1 MVIGSFDLVVRK
13 PCICRFYPYY
23 FYYNSDN
30 YSLTYAQVCHGACT
44 VYCLGAS
51 PTLAKTYLTHRC
63 LIAPPQLNDD
73 FFAQTIVYIA
83 RHDDQGAQ
91 GLIINR
97 PSHIEIKDLLIDL
110 QISPDIVR
118 PHAVLEGGPVRPEA
132 GFVLHTGNPVWQSS
146 IAVSENVCV
155 TTSKDI
161 LEAIA
166 HNEGVERYQIML
178 GYASWQP
185 HQLEEELAK
194 GDWLVCD
201 ADMELLFNLP
211 YEQRWSAAAAKIG
224 LDTNWL
230 SPDIGHA

>member
-1 MVIGSFDLVVRK
+1 M
-13 PCICRFYPYY
+13 
-23 FYYNSDN
+23 
-30 YSLTYAQVCHGACT
+30 
-44 VYCLGAS
+44 
-51 PTLAKTYLTHRC
+51 AKNFLTHRC

-73 FFAQTIVYIA
+73 FFAQTIIYIA
-83 RHDDQGAQ
+83 RHDEEGAQ

-97 PSHIEIKDLLIDL
+97 PSHIHIKELLSDLNITTDT
-110 QISPDIVR
+110 VK
-118 PHAVLEGGPVRPEA
+118 PHAVLEGGPIRPEA

-178 GYASWQP
+178 GYASWKSQ
-185 HQLEEELAK
+185 QLEQELAR

-201 ADMELLFNLP
+201 TDMELLFNLP
-211 YEQRWSAAAAKIG
+211 YDQRWSAAAAKLG

-230 SPDIGHA
+230 AAEIGHA

>member
-1 MVIGSFDLVVRK
+1 M
-13 PCICRFYPYY
+13 
-23 FYYNSDN
+23 
-30 YSLTYAQVCHGACT
+30 
-44 VYCLGAS
+44 
-51 PTLAKTYLTHRC
+51 AKTFLTHCC

-73 FFAQTIVYIA
+73 FFAQTIIYIA
-83 RHDDQGAQ
+83 RHDKQGAQ

-97 PSHIEIKDLLIDL
+97 PSHIKIKELLTDLEIGID
-110 QISPDIVR
+110 VVK

-146 IAVSENVCV
+146 IAISENVCV

-166 HNEGVERYQIML
+166 QNEGVERYQIML
-178 GYASWQP
+178 GYASWDAQ
-185 HQLEEELAK
+185 QLEQELAR

-211 YEQRWSAAAAKIG
+211 YEERWSAGASKLG

-230 SPDIGHA
+230 SAEIGHA

>member
-1 MVIGSFDLVVRK
+1 VAK
-13 PCICRFYPYY
+13 P
-23 FYYNSDN
+23 
-30 YSLTYAQVCHGACT
+30 
-44 VYCLGAS
+44 
-51 PTLAKTYLTHRC
+51 YLTHRC
-63 LIAPPQLNDD
+63 LIAPPQLNQD
-73 FFAQTIVYIA
+73 FFAQTLVYIA
-83 RHDDQGAQ
+83 RHDEQGAQ

-97 PSHIEIKDLLIDL
+97 PSHIEIKELLSDLHITTDL
-110 QISPDIVR
+110 VH

-132 GFVLHTGNPVWQSS
+132 GFVLHTGHPAWQSS

-178 GYASWQP
+178 GYASWKPQ
-185 HQLEEELAK
+185 QLEDEVSR
-194 GDWLVCD
+194 GDWLICD
-201 ADMELLFNLP
+201 ADMDLLFGLP

-230 SPDIGHA
+230 SEEVGHA